1 MILLVVLFAQMMP
14 LQKLAFEKGLT
25 VRVAPHS
32 GRITLSDGKRKV
44 VLALGSEM
52 ALFDGKVI
60 RLSQAARRD
69 IEGIVVPKEVALF
82 FKQVGHHKKRRRRK
96 RKFVIVLDAG
106 HGGRFTGA
114 VANGLAEKDINLDVV
129 LRVWRLLKNEE
140 DMKLIL
146 TRRTDME
153 LDMNWSRDLDA
164 RVDVANRADADL
176 FVSVHFNATAKHR
189 TDVSGIEVY
198 VAREE
203 EDVTRRVSRA
213 LREAGGTLTR
223 LGELADSPAS
233 DTAWILH
240 RILLEEKFR
249 RSLEAARCFVQAL
262 RKNNEDFVRGIFARG
277 YRVVKWT
284 RCPAV
289 LLELGYITHPAT
301 AQRLKNSRYRQKL
314 AELVAEGIK
323 EYIKRLRAE
332 EEPQKPQHRHSP
344 SPSTKEEGR

>member
-1 MILLVVLFAQMMP
+1 
-14 LQKLAFEKGLT
+14 
-25 VRVAPHS
+25 
-32 GRITLSDGKRKV
+32 
-44 VLALGSEM
+44 M

-60 RLSQAARRD
+60 RLSKVVRRD
-69 IEGIVVPKEVALF
+69 AEGIVVPKEVASF
-82 FKQVGHHKKRRRRK
+82 FGRGVLHKRKRRWKRR
-96 RKFVIVLDAG
+96 FVVVLDAG

-114 VANGLAEKDINLDVV
+114 MANGLVEKDINLDVV
-129 LRVWRLLKNEE
+129 LRVWRLLKDEK
-140 DMKLIL
+140 DVKLIL

-153 LDMNWSRDLDA
+153 LDSNWSRDLDA

-176 FVSVHFNATAKHR
+176 FVSVHFNAAARHR
-189 TDVSGIEVY
+189 TDVSGIEAY

-203 EDVTRRVSRA
+203 EDVTGRVSRA

-223 LGELADSPAS
+223 LGELADSPTS
-233 DTAWILH
+233 NTAWILH

-249 RSLEAARCFVQAL
+249 QSLEAARCFVQAL

-289 LLELGYITHPAT
+289 LLELGYMTHPAT
-301 AQRLKNSRYRQKL
+301 ARRLGTAGYRQKL

-323 EYIKRLRAE
+323 EYIRRHRAE
-332 EEPQKPQHRHSP
+332 GEQQKPQHIHSP
-344 SPSTKEEGR
+344 SPSTKEGKH